1 MAVVQQQIH
10 MIMSHEFYFSI
21 SSIVNIPAVMT
32 ARTVT
37 SCRVKTATSYQ
48 DSKDK
53 HAARSVLI
61 VESIQQQAVNNLGQF
76 LATFN

>member
-10 MIMSHEFYFSI
+10 MIVSHEFYFSI

-53 HAARSVLI
+53 HAA
-61 VESIQQQAVNNLGQF
+61 
-76 LATFN
+76 

>member
-1 MAVVQQQIH
+1 MVVVQQQIH

-32 ARTVT
+32 ARAIT

-48 DSKDK
+48 
-53 HAARSVLI
+53 
-61 VESIQQQAVNNLGQF
+61 
-76 LATFN
+76 